1 MKHISYILF
10 VAVILALSACGGG
23 GGGGGGGSGGS
34 TAQGVINQR
43 SGKRNVVSNYAIGD
57 LNGDGLDDV
66 VIGGWTGET
75 NYLTILIQNTDG
87 TLTDRTI
94 ELVGRYEYPGSMH
107 IFIADF
113 DHDGYPD
120 IWSPG
125 ADDKVGS
132 IPSVMLWGS
141 ANGKFTRQT
150 IDSGIHSA
158 GACLADLNQ
167 DGNLDLL
174 VMGTYNQHVNTYGYY
189 LNNGNRTFSTLIA
202 NRYLNG
208 SSACA
213 VIRDPATG
221 HFAAFQAGTSQ
232 LAGYADTISIV
243 DSDLKL
249 VKQIGITRQDTTLA
263 GIVSAT
269 AIDANGDGLLDFV
282 INYEA
287 WMPGLPGRKEVWL
300 NQGNDNFS
308 YSYTLDT
315 AHNAPGN
322 VIAFSYQGD
331 QYCYFDGPN
340 GDAMLYKR
348 VNGQLVPY
356 KRNEIL
362 NMATL
367 LGGHVGVKDW
377 SIWGGTVYRGN
388 AGLYMLQNINEKY
401 YTQKL

>member
-1 MKHISYILF
+1 MRF
-10 VAVILALSACGGG
+10 LAICVVLMLTACGGG
-23 GGGGGGGSGGS
+23 PGSRTTDGGNIVS
-34 TAQGVINQR
+34 AQAVINQS
-43 SGKRNVVSNYAIGD
+43 SGKRNVVSNYAVGD

-66 VIGGWTGET
+66 VIGGWSGGT

-107 IFIADF
+107 LFIADF

-125 ADDKVGS
+125 ADDWIVS
-132 IPSVMLWGS
+132 TSSVMLWGS
-141 ANGKFTRQT
+141 ASGKFTRQT
-150 IDSGIHSA
+150 IDVGIASR
-158 GACLADLNQ
+158 GGCVADLNG
-167 DGNLDLL
+167 DGYQDLL
-174 VMGTYNQHVNTYGYY
+174 IKGTHVQNTDNWGYY
-189 LNNGNRTFSTLIA
+189 LNNKNRAFSTLVPNSKMGGA
-202 NRYLNG
+202 
-208 SSACA
+208 SACDT
-213 VIRDPATG
+213 IRDSATG
-221 HFAAFQAGTSQ
+221 HLAAFQADTSQ
-232 LAGYADTISIV
+232 LEGYADSISIV
-243 DSDLKL
+243 DSDLKII
-249 VKQIGITRQDTTLA
+249 KQIGITKQDTTLA

-287 WMPGLPGRKEVWL
+287 WAPGAPGRKEVWL

-315 AHNAPGN
+315 AHNATGN

-348 VNGQLVPY
+348 VNGQLEPY

-401 YTQKL
+401 YSQKL

>member
-1 MKHISYILF
+1 MKHITYILLA
-10 VAVILALSACGGG
+10 AVLLALSACGGG
-23 GGGGGGGSGGS
+23 GGGSGSGSS
-34 TAQGVINQR
+34 TAQAVINQS
-43 SGKRNVVSNYAIGD
+43 SGKRNTVSNYAIGD
-57 LNGDGLDDV
+57 LNGDGLDDI
-66 VIGGWTGET
+66 VIGGWTGGT

-94 ELVGRYEYPGSMH
+94 ELVGRYEYPGSEH

-120 IWSPG
+120 ILSPG
-125 ADDKVGS
+125 ADDKVAS
-132 IPSVMLWGS
+132 IPSVILWGS
-141 ANGKFTRQT
+141 ANGKFIPQT
-150 IDSGIHSA
+150 IDSGIHSG

-174 VMGTYNQHVNTYGYY
+174 VLGTWNQQVNTYGYY
-189 LNNGNRTFSTLIA
+189 LNNGNRTFSPLIA
-202 NRYLNG
+202 NFYLNG

-213 VIRDPATG
+213 VIRDSATG

-249 VKQIGITRQDTTLA
+249 VKQIGIPKQDSSLA

-269 AIDANGDGLLDFV
+269 AIDVNGDGLLDFV

-287 WMPGLPGRKEVWL
+287 WTPGLPGRKEVWL

-315 AHNAPGN
+315 AHNATGN

-356 KRNEIL
+356 KHDEIL

-367 LGGHVGVKDW
+367 LGGHVGTRDW
-377 SIWGGTVYRGN
+377 SIGGGTVYRGN
-388 AGLYMLQNINEKY
+388 AGLYMLQKINDKY